1 MGGMRIAIGIGVG
14 LLVGYLIWGTVV
26 PVDRAY
32 EREQQIDRLKGFQ
45 EFGAAGHSDWH
56 PRSSFRVRDYARS
69 FNKYFTGRND
79 WYLAS

>member
-1 MGGMRIAIGIGVG
+1 MRIAIGIGVG

-56 PRSSFRVRDYARS
+56 PRFGREFSREFS
-69 FNKYFTGRND
+69 TG
-79 WYLAS
+79 YH